1 MLQPNVKFLMFNY
14 IPSVKAYIFLMSGF
28 VTNALLEIEQLHKTV
43 GVNVPHVVHCL
54 LKQRKT
60 LSMLHDP
67 FVGDID
73 IYITLGLCTGLIK
86 GISKFY
92 LIVVGLETDTLTDAI
107 SFVLLYIGT

>member
-14 IPSVKAYIFLMSGF
+14 IPSVKAYLFLMSGF
-28 VTNALLEIEQLHKTV
+28 VTNALLEIEQLLHKTV

-54 LKQRKT
+54 LKQKKS

-73 IYITLGLCTGLIK
+73 IYNLRPLYRADQRHIK
-86 GISKFY
+86 ILSNCCWFRN
-92 LIVVGLETDTLTDAI
+92 
-107 SFVLLYIGT
+107 